1 MAMDITLTSGMRAN
15 LYSLQTTQ
23 QLMERTS
30 DRMATGKKVNS
41 ALDDPVNYFAAQGHL
56 QRASDLTNRKDE
68 MSEAVQTVKAA
79 DNGIEGISTLIQAAK
94 SLAVSAKSA
103 TDSNETTTL
112 FSQFTEIMSQINDMA
127 DDSTYKGV
135 NLLGGTSETL
145 TVNFDEAGHSNLTLT
160 GFDSSSGGLRL
171 ASGGDW
177 ADNVSGV
184 LSSTAFGA
192 MDTAITALDDAR
204 DTLRTEAKNLSSNL
218 SIITARQDYTSKM
231 INTLDDGA
239 ANLTNADMNEEGANM
254 LMLQTRQQLATTSLS
269 LASQA
274 AQSVLRLF

>member
-56 QRASDLTNRKDE
+56 QRASDLTTRKDE

-79 DNGIEGISTLIQAAK
+79 DTGIEGISTLIQAAK

-103 TDSNETTTL
+103 TDCNETTTL
-112 FSQFTEIMSQINDMA
+112 MCQFNGIMSQINDMA

-135 NLLGGTSETL
+135 NLLGGTRES
-145 TVNFDEAGHSNLTLT
+145 
-160 GFDSSSGGLRL
+160 
-171 ASGGDW
+171 
-177 ADNVSGV
+177 
-184 LSSTAFGA
+184 
-192 MDTAITALDDAR
+192 
-204 DTLRTEAKNLSSNL
+204 
-218 SIITARQDYTSKM
+218 
-231 INTLDDGA
+231 
-239 ANLTNADMNEEGANM
+239 
-254 LMLQTRQQLATTSLS
+254 
-269 LASQA
+269 
-274 AQSVLRLF
+274 